1 MISDQWAV
9 ISGQWAEIYNEKVH
23 QLTQAAQVE
32 MKNSPLDSV
41 HKSLGAIMA
50 ERDGWSVP
58 ASYGDELLEYAA
70 VRESGAGLIDLS
82 SRSRLLVTGSEAVQF
97 LNGLITNDMKTL
109 AENTAMPAIFPNVQ
123 GRLLASVRVIRLAD
137 KPTEKAPIPAFLLDT
152 EAASHEQVLKTI
164 EKFTLAGDFHVTDQT
179 STTAMISL
187 QGKAAPEMMETVL
200 REPVDTMKAGSVLQ
214 SNWNDEAVTVVRAT
228 PTGEDSFDLIVGAA
242 MAASLWSSFVANGA
256 RPVGYDAF
264 EILRVEAGVPRYGK
278 DMDDTTVVT
287 ETNLDE
293 AVSYTKGCYIGQE
306 IIARIKYRGHVAKK
320 LRGLVFDQFSQID
333 APSPIR
339 SVDDKEIGQIT
350 STVYSPHVGQRLAL
364 GYVKYDYIPSGT
376 VVKASDGSIGHVVEL
391 PFVHPSWQ
399 VSVEV

>member
-1 MISDQWAV
+1 MTETIEVALR
-9 ISGQWAEIYNEKVH
+9 E
-23 QLTQAAQVE
+23 
-32 MKNSPLDSV
+32 SPLDEV

-50 ERDGWSVP
+50 ERDRWSVP

-82 SRSRLLVTGSEAVQF
+82 SRGRLLVTGSEAVQF

-109 AENTAMPAIFPNVQ
+109 EENTAMPAIFPNVQ

-137 KPTEKAPIPAFLLDT
+137 SPTEKAPVPAFLLDT
-152 EAASHEQVLKTI
+152 EAATHERVLKTI

-179 STTAMISL
+179 ATTALISL
-187 QGKAAPEMMETVL
+187 QGKAAPEMIAAVL
-200 REPVDTMKAGSVLQ
+200 GAPIAAMNGGSVLQ
-214 SNWNDEAVTVVRAT
+214 SNWNDEAVTVVRAA

-242 MAASLWSSFVANGA
+242 QAASLWSSLVAAGA
-256 RPVGYDAF
+256 RPVGYDVL
-264 EILRVEAGVPRYGK
+264 EILRIEAGVPRHGK

-287 ETNLDE
+287 ETNLDA

-320 LRGLVFDQFSQID
+320 LRGLVFDQFSKID
-333 APSPIR
+333 APSAIR

-364 GYVKYDYIPSGT
+364 GYVKYDYIASGT
-376 VVKASDGSIGHVVEL
+376 VVKASDGSMGHVVEL
-391 PFVHPSWQ
+391 PFVHPAWQ
-399 VSVEV
+399 APVEV